1 MRMRRIPSAAEMT
14 FHGHSSS
21 SSSQPINYFYESH
34 VVRHDRH
41 LDRPLYVT
49 TTSCFGPPPVDDPR
63 SNIHYP
69 YSSSSSSLRILSPA
83 IKTERTPLIPE
94 DEKSE
99 EEEGEMEE
107 GSTPTAKDDSSE
119 DKTAGSC
126 CRQPEPEM
134 TSLSREE
141 RRRRRR
147 ATLKYRI
154 AHASRE
160 RIRVEAF
167 NVAFAELRKLLPT
180 LPPDKKLSKIEIL
193 RLAICYISYLHHV
206 LDLT

>member
-1 MRMRRIPSAAEMT
+1 MT
-14 FHGHSSS
+14 SFHGHSASS
-21 SSSQPINYFYESH
+21 ASSSQPINYFYDGH
-34 VVRHDRH
+34 VTTRHDRH

-49 TTSCFGPPPVDDPR
+49 TASCFGAPPVDDRR
-63 SNIHYP
+63 SNFYNSP
-69 YSSSSSSLRILSPA
+69 SSSSSSSLRVLSSPA

-94 DEKSE
+94 EEEKSE
-99 EEEGEMEE
+99 EEEEE
-107 GSTPTAKDDSSE
+107 SSTNVKDDSSE
-119 DKTAGSC
+119 DKVAGSC
-126 CRQPEPEM
+126 RPPEPEM